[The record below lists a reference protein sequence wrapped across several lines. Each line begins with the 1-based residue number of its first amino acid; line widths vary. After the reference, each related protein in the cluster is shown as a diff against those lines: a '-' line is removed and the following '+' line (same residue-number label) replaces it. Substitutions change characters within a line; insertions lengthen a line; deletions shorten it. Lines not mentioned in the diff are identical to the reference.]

1 MMTMNK
7 AQPIVAA
14 EIAKAKEIGQPMYRV
29 VVDAGTNVTAF
40 ARIEGAWLGSID
52 IASSKGS
59 KKL

>member
-1 MMTMNK
+1 
-7 AQPIVAA
+7 
-14 EIAKAKEIGQPMYRV
+14 MYRV

-59 KKL
+59 RKL